1 MFVMKYRA
9 FVMKYLF
16 DVLFET
22 LVRFVT
28 CIAFVWNPELPQKY
42 LMSGS
47 GDSTVSYHVS
57 LKPALLRLLA
67 IDVEIFLR
75 FDCGM
80 LHLGLFLTH
89 VKLVQW

>member
-28 CIAFVWNPELPQKY
+28 CIAFVWNPELTQGY
-42 LMSGS
+42 LISGS
-47 GDSTVSYHVS
+47 GDSTVSY
-57 LKPALLRLLA
+57 LKAYSSC
-67 IDVEIFLR
+67 IFK
-75 FDCGM
+75 
-80 LHLGLFLTH
+80 TSIA
-89 VKLVQW
+89 